1 MRFLSRVGLM
11 WAACALVA
19 ACNSEG
25 LSENAGETESV
36 RMEISLA
43 GDVCGV
49 VSADAVVSGLGM
61 SVIGPVPLQVDGTA
75 IRGQVSEVPAG
86 TGRAVRVI
94 AYNASMLEVYAGSAV
109 VDVVAGEVVS
119 ASLVL
124 HRNPV
129 NCPGTTTGGIDISG
143 RLETGEPTPDGGS
156 DGGVDPDAGVVL
168 GGAEFAF
175 SYQDATLTSDGVIH
189 FLDGNADR
197 IRRLDL
203 TTRSFLSAYVGTGDA
218 TSMAV
223 ASDGQTAYLAYT
235 GGRIDAFTSTEDG
248 TARFFAAAPA
258 SVSRMVVAD
267 RYLFTIDGSGAW
279 GTHALYQRATGA
291 RVAAADWRSSAVSLL
306 FSEANNTIYFA
317 DSGVS
322 PQDLNRVQ
330 VDMEAGTLGAE
341 IDSPYHGA
349 YNLRAP
355 LRLWPDG
362 SAVVT
367 GSGLLFNAADLTYR
381 TSIGLSFV
389 DIAFHGE
396 RLYLIDTV
404 GDRTQLR
411 VLNHRFDILSA
422 AYYPG
427 AAQRVFVHNGQLV
440 LLTSTGSNG
449 FQARLLDL

>member
-1 MRFLSRVGLM
+1 MRILSRVGLM

-25 LSENAGETESV
+25 PSENAGETESV

-49 VSADAVVSGLGM
+49 TTAQATVSAQGL
-61 SVIGPVPLQVDGTA
+61 SVIGPVPLLVDGTA

-86 TGRAVRVI
+86 TSRTVRVV
-94 AYNASMLEVYAGSAV
+94 AYNASMLEVYAGSSQ

-124 HRNPV
+124 HRNPT
-129 NCPGTTTGGIDISG
+129 NCPGTTNGGIDITG
-143 RLETGEPTPDGGS
+143 ELETGEPTPDGGS

-168 GGAEFAF
+168 GGAAFAF
-175 SYQDATLTSDGVIH
+175 AYQDATLTHDGVIH
-189 FLDGNADR
+189 FLDGNADQ
-197 IRRLDL
+197 IRRFDL
-203 TTRSFLSAYVGTGDA
+203 SSRSFLPAYIGTGDVTA
-218 TSMAV
+218 MAV
-223 ASDGQTAYLAYT
+223 APDGQATYLSYT
-235 GGRIDAFTSTEDG
+235 GGRIDAFAPTEG
-248 TARFFAAAPA
+248 GAGRFFAAAPE
-258 SVSRMVVAD
+258 SVSNMVVAD
-267 RYLFTIDGSGAW
+267 RFLFTIDGSGAW
-279 GTHALYQRATGA
+279 DTHALYQRSTGA
-291 RVAAADWRSSAVSLL
+291 RVAAVDWRDTAVNLL

-330 VDMEAGTLGAE
+330 VDMEASTLGAE

-367 GSGLLFNAADLTYR
+367 GSGLLFNTADLTYR

-411 VLNHRFDILSA
+411 VLNHQFDILSA

-427 AAQRVFVHNGQLV
+427 KAQRVFVHNDQLV
-440 LLTSTGSNG
+440 LLTATGSSG